1 MNALNSL
8 YELQLQASNQQ
19 MEATNQFLN
28 NLQSS
33 VEDSKRFQ
41 EQVNSLAENLE

>member
-19 MEATNQFLN
+19 MEAIY
-28 NLQSS
+28 SI
-33 VEDSKRFQ
+33 
-41 EQVNSLAENLE
+41 LAELDKHR